1 MKNLTIKLSDKDYDL
16 LQRIA
21 RADERR
27 LMDLSYL
34 LLARGLGCHFCETE
48 VLVSWRDDEWTE
60 EALKQEAKNE
70 ELEAQEGWSQLDWE
84 ERKKQGYKP
93 VHAFFDNC
101 DARPRGDTLI
111 QPLADR
117 IAAMALD
124 LPEATK

>member
-27 LMDLSYL
+27 LIDLSYL
-34 LLARGLGCHFCETE
+34 LLARGLGSHFCETE
-48 VLVSWRDDEWTE
+48 VLVRWRDDEWTE

-93 VHAFFDNC
+93 VYAFFDNC